1 MHCRS
6 CDTLLT
12 DFETSRRSLVTS
24 EYIELCQQC
33 FGPIKGDCLAFGN
46 PSLIGDNED
55 LESNHLD
62 IDALFDEDTD
72 EWDSR

>member
-12 DFETSRRSLVTS
+12 DFETSRRSLVTG
-24 EYIELCQQC
+24 EYIEICQQC
-33 FGPIKGDCLAFGN
+33 FQSIKGDCLAFGN

-55 LESNHLD
+55 LESQHLD
-62 IDALFDEDTD
+62 IDSLFDEDTD

>member
-6 CDTLLT
+6 CDALLT
-12 DFETSRRSLVTS
+12 DFETSRRSLVTGD
-24 EYIELCQQC
+24 YIELCQQC
-33 FGPIKGDCLAFGN
+33 FTEIKGDCLAFGN

-55 LESNHLD
+55 FMLEHQD

>member
-12 DFETSRRSLVTS
+12 DFETSRRSLVTG

-33 FGPIKGDCLAFGN
+33 FVSIKGDCLAFGN

-55 LESNHLD
+55 LESQHLD
-62 IDALFDEDTD
+62 IDSLFDEDTD